1 MAIMETAMQVAIR
14 EMVLEDAEAVNALTI
29 QLGYV
34 LSIPDTKGQLE
45 QILCKN
51 DHIAYVAVLEGKV
64 IGWIHA
70 FLVISIESKTFL
82 EIGGLVI
89 DERLRGHKIGTA
101 LVETVKQWSAA
112 RHIVA
117 LRVRSNR
124 KRTNAHRFYLT
135 TGFRE
140 IKEQKVFALDLVAP
154 VPS

>member
-1 MAIMETAMQVAIR
+1 MQVAIR
-14 EMVLEDAEAVNALTI
+14 KMALEDAEAVNGLTR

-34 LSIPDTKGQLE
+34 LSIPDTKGQME
-45 QILCKN
+45 QVLCKN

-64 IGWIHA
+64 VGWIHA
-70 FLVISIESKTFL
+70 FLVISMESKSFL

-89 DERLRGHKIGTA
+89 DERLRGHKIGSA
-101 LVETVKQWSAA
+101 LVETVKQWSAT

-124 KRTNAHRFYLT
+124 KRTDAHRFYLT

-140 IKEQKVFALDLVAP
+140 IKEQKVFALDLAAP
-154 VPS
+154 LSS